1 VLLKRQ
7 EEKMEFKKRKED
19 MSLLTAS
26 TAGMFP
32 RARAAHNF
40 YKGII
45 LDDIEAKMAT
55 AEAAASTSPPEQEP
69 ALADTSAT
77 MSAST
82 PASAVSASA
91 SASPTEQT
99 HRGENDEVIVIS
111 GPTSTQDAPTTSPN
125 PFF

>member
-1 VLLKRQ
+1 
-7 EEKMEFKKRKED
+7 
-19 MSLLTAS
+19 MS
-26 TAGMFP
+26 P